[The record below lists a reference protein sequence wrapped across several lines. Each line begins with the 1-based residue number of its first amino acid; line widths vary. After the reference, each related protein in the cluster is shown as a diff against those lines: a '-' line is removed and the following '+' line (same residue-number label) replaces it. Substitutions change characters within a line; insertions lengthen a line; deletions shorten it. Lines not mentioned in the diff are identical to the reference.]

1 MDRSEAEAA
10 VRWHEEEVTRSAMNI
25 YEAETMMRWRA
36 EEVRRKADERGWWRS
51 GAVPG
56 RRSIA
61 SALAQLL
68 KLA

>member
-1 MDRSEAEAA
+1 MDRCEAEAA
-10 VRWHEEEVTRSAMNI
+10 VRWYDEEVTRSAVNI

-36 EEVRRKADERGWWRS
+36 EEVRRKADERGRRGS
-51 GAVPG
+51 GALPG